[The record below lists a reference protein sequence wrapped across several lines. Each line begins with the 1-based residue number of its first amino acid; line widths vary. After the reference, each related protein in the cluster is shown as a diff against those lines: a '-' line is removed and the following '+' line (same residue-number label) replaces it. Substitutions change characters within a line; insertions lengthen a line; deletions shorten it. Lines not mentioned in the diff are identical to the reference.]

1 MLFERASNLTRINSW
16 PIARQTLNNY
26 RIVVNHMQA
35 FACLPEIQLFSFI
48 MRISKYQL
56 YIANK
61 LYVEASFSQIKSHM
75 KLCNWLAISFN
86 PVIIRLI
93 HIQLTSQQTFHLCS
107 QPHNQLLAK
116 FGLTYVVLLTC
127 KFTLTNLPPSSA
139 TKTACTQTAS

>member
-35 FACLPEIQLFSFI
+35 FAFLPEIQLFSFI

-56 YIANK
+56 YGYNK
-61 LYVEASFSQIKSHM
+61 LYVEASFSQIKPHT
-75 KLCNWLAISFN
+75 KLCSQLHQCI
-86 PVIIRLI
+86 IIRLI